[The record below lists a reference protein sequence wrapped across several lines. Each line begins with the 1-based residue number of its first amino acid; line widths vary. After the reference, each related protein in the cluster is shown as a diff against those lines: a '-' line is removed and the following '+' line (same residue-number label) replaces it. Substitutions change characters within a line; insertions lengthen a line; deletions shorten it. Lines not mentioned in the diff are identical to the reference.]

1 MKTGDAYATRW
12 KPRGKLTIITIAGL
26 LPFLLEC
33 LTLSI
38 ATMESDQERP
48 VADDPKTVGGVF
60 VASLPAAIAAGMFAI
75 GALLLNMQIQ
85 SARIEATLQQMA
97 AAVNELKNDYK
108 VQLSDLDE
116 RVRTLEIQ
124 K

>member
-1 MKTGDAYATRW
+1 MG
-12 KPRGKLTIITIAGL
+12 
-26 LPFLLEC
+26 
-33 LTLSI
+33 
-38 ATMESDQERP
+38 SDQEQP

-97 AAVNELKNDYK
+97 VAVNELKNDYK